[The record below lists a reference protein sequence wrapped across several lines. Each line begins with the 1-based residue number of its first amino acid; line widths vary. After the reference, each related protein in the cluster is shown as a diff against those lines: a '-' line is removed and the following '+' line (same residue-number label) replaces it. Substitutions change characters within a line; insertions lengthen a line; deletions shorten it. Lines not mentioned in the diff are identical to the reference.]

1 MDGYNQGMAR
11 GWESKSVEAQQE
23 EAAARPASA
32 KPRLTLQEAAR
43 LREQNSLR
51 LALRNIVERLERS
64 QNSRQRQML
73 EQAKADLERKIE
85 ELNSEA
91 RPSDRSVH

>member
-32 KPRLTLQEAAR
+32 KPRLTLEEAAL
-43 LREQNSLR
+43 LRQQNSLR
-51 LALRNIVERLERS
+51 LALKNIVERLDRS
-64 QNSRQRQML
+64 QNSRHRQML
-73 EQAKADLERKIE
+73 ERAKADLERKIDD
-85 ELNSEA
+85 LNRKV

>member
-1 MDGYNQGMAR
+1 MDGYNRGMAR

-23 EAAARPASA
+23 EAAASPASA
-32 KPRLTLQEAAR
+32 KPRLTLDEAAR

-51 LALRNIVERLERS
+51 LALKNIVERMDRS
-64 QNSRQRQML
+64 QNSRHRQML
-73 EQAKADLERKIE
+73 EQAKADLERKID
-85 ELNSEA
+85 ELNIEG